1 MGILRVLSSQ
11 GDTVLTWDKEK
22 VEAGDP
28 GALEAIREAERIIRE
43 AQAKGGVAFRVKPGQ
58 PAERI
63 EDFDKSAEEIVVI
76 PRIVGG

>member
-1 MGILRVLSSQ
+1 MGYLRVLSSQ
-11 GDTVLTWDKEK
+11 GDTVYTWDEQK

-28 GALEAIREAERIIRE
+28 GALEAIQEAERIIRE
-43 AQAKGGVAFRVKPGQ
+43 AQAKGAVAFKIKPGE

-63 EDFDKSAEEIVVI
+63 EGFDKTAEEIVVV